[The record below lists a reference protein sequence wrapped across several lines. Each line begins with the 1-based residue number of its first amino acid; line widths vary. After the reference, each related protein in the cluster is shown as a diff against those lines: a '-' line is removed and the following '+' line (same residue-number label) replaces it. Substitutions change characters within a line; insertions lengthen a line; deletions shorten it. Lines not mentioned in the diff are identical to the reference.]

1 MAVRRALFYVSIL
14 AFLGYGA
21 LLIWHTCFAV
31 GGSDS
36 SGYANTARM
45 IVAGRLIQPV
55 EALDRLDL
63 PDRFDRVFMPLA
75 FEPGPRPRTMVP
87 LYPPGFP
94 LHLAA
99 AGILGGWEFAPH
111 FVSPM
116 ATLLLVAATYLLAR
130 ELSLSRLLAFI
141 AAAILG
147 GCAVLLFQA
156 VQTMSDVVS
165 ALWVTAAVFFAL
177 RSWKKDA
184 WAAAAGAAFGMA
196 VLIRPT
202 NAILAAPLALALA
215 WRPKTFAFFAAGGL
229 PFAAIQLRW
238 NAVIYGGPLRTGYSA
253 ILGEG
258 FAWSHFPARF
268 AHYARTLAQM
278 FSPLVPLGWL
288 GVGADRRVPWLHRA
302 VLLVWFAMYL
312 LLYCLWAP
320 YEAWW
325 YTRFLLPAFPALV
338 VAAVL
343 VGRDL
348 LRLLPEVST
357 GPLRSSHLALAAAA
371 VLLITVANA
380 EYRRIRQWKPLGI
393 AEAEQIYPLCM
404 DLVRSKVP
412 ERSLI
417 VSMQMSGAL
426 RYYTDFQPVRWDW
439 LAPGDFAIVREKAQ
453 MRGYRLYALLARLE
467 EQALTD
473 AAPPRPGLPGRWKFV
488 AQVRD
493 VKLWELE

>member
-1 MAVRRALFYVSIL
+1 VAIRRALFYVSIL

-21 LLIWHTCFAV
+21 LLIWHTSFAV

-45 IVAGRLIQPV
+45 IVAGRPVEPV

-75 FEPGPRPRTMVP
+75 HEPGPRPRTMVP
-87 LYPPGFP
+87 YYPPGYP

-111 FVSPM
+111 FVSPL
-116 ATLLLVAATYLLAR
+116 AALLLVAATYFLAR
-130 ELSLSRLLAFI
+130 ELSLSRLLALV
-141 AAAILG
+141 AAAIL
-147 GCAVLLFQA
+147 AASSILLTQA
-156 VQTMSDVVS
+156 VQAMSDVVA
-165 ALWVTAAVFFAL
+165 ALWTTSSILFAL
-177 RSWKKDA
+177 RSRKKDA
-184 WAAAAGAAFGMA
+184 WAAAAGAAFGIA
-196 VLIRPT
+196 VLVRPV
-202 NAILAAPLALALA
+202 NAVLVAPLLLALP
-215 WRPKTFAFFAAGGL
+215 WRPKTLAFFAAGGA
-229 PFAAIQLRW
+229 PFAAFEFRW
-238 NAVIYGGPLRTGYSA
+238 NAVLYGGPFRTGYSGLA
-253 ILGEG
+253 D
-258 FAWSHFPARF
+258 FAWRNFPVRF
-268 AHYARTLAQM
+268 AHYTRTLVQL
-278 FSPLVPLGWL
+278 FSPFVPLGWL
-288 GVGADRRVPWLHRA
+288 AVGGDRRVPPRDR
-302 VLLVWFAMYL
+302 VLLLLWFAAYL
-312 LLYCLWAP
+312 LLYSFWGP

-325 YTRFLLPAFPALV
+325 YTRYLLPAFPALV
-338 VAAVL
+338 VGAVL

-357 GPLRSSHLALAAAA
+357 GPLRSSHLAFAAAA
-371 VLLITVANA
+371 VLLVTVANA

-393 AEAEQIYPLCM
+393 AEGEQTYPLAM
-404 DLVRSKVP
+404 ELVRSKLP

-439 LAPGDFAIVREKAQ
+439 LAPGDFAIVREKAEK
-453 MRGYRLYALLARLE
+453 RGYRLYALLAPFE
-467 EQALTD
+467 EQALTG
-473 AAPPRPGLPGRWKFV
+473 AAPPRPGLPGTWRFV

>member
-1 MAVRRALFYVSIL
+1 VAIRRALFYVSIL

-21 LLIWHTCFAV
+21 LLIWRTSFAV

-55 EALDRLDL
+55 EALERLDL
-63 PDRFDRVFMPLA
+63 PDRLGRVFMPLA
-75 FEPGPRPRTMVP
+75 HEPGPRPRTMVP
-87 LYPPGFP
+87 FYPPGYP

-111 FVSPM
+111 FVSPL
-116 ATLLLVAATYLLAR
+116 AALLLVVATYFLAR
-130 ELSLSRLLAFI
+130 ELSLSRLLALVS
-141 AAAILG
+141 AAIFA
-147 GCAVLLFQA
+147 GCAVLLFLA
-156 VQTMSDVVS
+156 VQAMSDVVS
-165 ALWVTAAVFFAL
+165 ALWATAAVLFAL
-177 RSWKKDA
+177 RSRKRDA

-196 VLIRPT
+196 VLVRPT
-202 NAILAAPLALALA
+202 NALLALPLALALA
-215 WRPKTFAFFAAGGL
+215 WRPKTLVFFAAGGL

-238 NAVIYGGPLRTGYSA
+238 NAVIYGGPLRTGYSTIVGGA
-253 ILGEG
+253 
-258 FAWSHFPARF
+258 FAWSNFPERF
-268 AHYARTLAQM
+268 VHYARTVAQL
-278 FSPLVPLGWL
+278 FSPLVPLAWL
-288 GVGADRRVPWLHRA
+288 AVGADRRVPRRDRA
-302 VLLVWFAMYL
+302 LLLLWVAAYL
-312 LLYCLWAP
+312 LLYCFWGP

-371 VLLITVANA
+371 VLLVTVANA

-393 AEAEQIYPLCM
+393 AEGEQIYPLCM

-453 MRGYRLYALLARLE
+453 KRGYRLYALLAPFE

-473 AAPPRPGLPGRWKFV
+473 AAPPRPGLPGKWKFV